1 MRRSYLYFILISLMV
16 MVFLAFVV
24 TAAQEKPPAAAKPD
38 FAITASHIEACSCDM
53 QGSQIFL

>member
-38 FAITASHIEACSCDM
+38 FAITASYIKACSCDM
-53 QGSQIFL
+53 F